1 MTRSARLQICAN
13 KSNKSLRTFK
23 RNKLIKLIYI
33 FQHAEIRCMKM
44 ASRERFSAVI
54 STPEGL
60 QGAAPVFE
68 DRPTVDPITSRVCQI
83 QPTERSNTFRL
94 EVSNLDACGVKS
106 CNQDGQVKTV
116 LYNYHHFSVIFLMR
130 VNNITCSN
138 PLSYHRGRVAMA
150 LLDAPLSC
158 PHWSQ
163 TSRR

>member
-1 MTRSARLQICAN
+1 
-13 KSNKSLRTFK
+13 
-23 RNKLIKLIYI
+23 
-33 FQHAEIRCMKM
+33 M

-83 QPTERSNTFRL
+83 QPTERANTFRL

-106 CNQDGQVKTV
+106 CNQDGQVKKCN
-116 LYNYHHFSVIFLMR
+116 NYHHFSVIFLNIMR
-130 VNNITCSN
+130 VNSITCFYQLS
-138 PLSYHRGRVAMA
+138 LSYHRGRVAMA
-150 LLDAPLSC
+150 LLDAPISC

-163 TSRR
+163 TSRRWDCRDPLQTTRPHRRWKKRHRLWWRVSPYPS